1 MARVSANIYD
11 TFGNEIK
18 YSVTQNKLVNFL
30 ENATVQFPLP
40 EASAFILQ
48 SFLDPADTVDP
59 VMLDQVYTKLVSIG
73 YGEPAAKAMGTVL
86 IKVAKQQGVSPLQ
99 YFDDNK
105 AQLKLAIDSYEAMNA
120 LRPAGNRVGLNTPIN
135 NQKSRQAPFIKP

>member
-18 YSVTQNKLVNFL
+18 YGVTQDKLFNYL
-30 ENATVQFPLP
+30 KNSTINFPLP

-48 SFLDPADTVDP
+48 SFLNPADSVDP
-59 VMLDQVYTKLVSIG
+59 VMLDQVYTRLIKIG
-73 YGEPAAKAMGTVL
+73 YAEPAARAMGSIL
-86 IKVAKQQGVSPLQ
+86 IKVAKQQGINPLQ
-99 YFDDNK
+99 YFDDNE
-105 AQLKLAIDSYEAMNA
+105 AQVKLAVDSYIAMNA

-135 NQKSRQAPFIKP
+135 NQKSRQAAFIKP

>member
-11 TFGNEIK
+11 TFGNEVK
-18 YSVTQNKLVNFL
+18 YGVTQDKLYNFL
-30 ENATVQFPLP
+30 KNSTTEFPLP

-73 YGEPAAKAMGTVL
+73 YAEPAAKAMGSVL
-86 IKVAKQQGVSPLQ
+86 IKVAKSQGISPLQ
-99 YFDDNK
+99 YFDDNQ
-105 AQLKLAIDSYEAMNA
+105 AQLKLAVDSYEAMNA
-120 LRPAGNRVGLNTPIN
+120 LRPIGNRVGLTVPIN
-135 NQKSRQAPFIKP
+135 NQKSRQAPLIKP

>member
-18 YSVTQNKLVNFL
+18 YGVTQDKLLNFL
-30 ENATVQFPLP
+30 KNSTIDFPLP

-48 SFLDPADTVDP
+48 SFLNPADTVDP
-59 VMLDQVYTKLVSIG
+59 VMLDQVFTKLVALG
-73 YGEPAAKAMGTVL
+73 YAEPAAKAMGSIL

-105 AQLKLAIDSYEAMNA
+105 AKLKLAVDSYEAMNA
-120 LRPAGNRVGLNTPIN
+120 LRPAGNRVGLATPIDN
-135 NQKSRQAPFIKP
+135 SVSRPAQLIKP

>member
-18 YSVTQNKLVNFL
+18 YGVTQDKLYNYL
-30 ENATVQFPLP
+30 KNATIQFPLP

-59 VMLDQVYTKLVSIG
+59 VMLDQVYTKLIKIG
-73 YGEPAAKAMGTVL
+73 YGEPSAKAMGTIL
-86 IKVAKQQGVSPLQ
+86 IKVAKQQGINPLQ

-105 AQLKLAIDSYEAMNA
+105 AQLKLAVDSYEAMNA
-120 LRPAGNRVGLNTPIN
+120 LRPAGNRVGLATPIN
-135 NQKSRQAPFIKP
+135 NAKSRQAHFIKP

>member
-73 YGEPAAKAMGTVL
+73 YGGPAAKAMGTVL
-86 IKVAKQQGVSPLQ
+86 IKVAKQQGVNPLQ
-99 YFDDNK
+99 YFDDNQ

>member
-86 IKVAKQQGVSPLQ
+86 IKVAKQQGISPLQ
-99 YFDDNK
+99 YFDDNQ

>member
-48 SFLDPADTVDP
+48 GFLDPADTVDP

-99 YFDDNK
+99 YFDDNQ
-105 AQLKLAIDSYEAMNA
+105 AQLKLAVDSYEAMNA

-135 NQKSRQAPFIKP
+135 NQKSRQAPLIKP

>member
-99 YFDDNK
+99 YFDDNQ

-120 LRPAGNRVGLNTPIN
+120 LRPAGNRVGLNSPIN

>member
-18 YSVTQNKLVNFL
+18 YGVTQDKLKNYL
-30 ENATVQFPLP
+30 KNATIDFPLP

-48 SFLDPADTVDP
+48 SFLNPAESVDP
-59 VMLDQVYTKLVSIG
+59 VMLDQVYTKLVTIG
-73 YGEPAAKAMGTVL
+73 YAKPAAKAMGSIL
-86 IKVAKQQGVSPLQ
+86 IKVARQQGVNPLQ
-99 YFDDNK
+99 YFDDNQ
-105 AQLKLAIDSYEAMNA
+105 AQLKLAVDSYEAMNA
-120 LRPAGNRVGLNTPIN
+120 LRPAGNRVGLTVPIN

>member
-18 YSVTQNKLVNFL
+18 YGVTQDKLYNYL
-30 ENATVQFPLP
+30 KNATIQFPLP

-48 SFLDPADTVDP
+48 GFLNPADTVDP
-59 VMLDQVYTKLVSIG
+59 VMLDQVYTKLVNIG
-73 YGEPAAKAMGTVL
+73 YAEPAAKAMGSIL

-105 AQLKLAIDSYEAMNA
+105 AQLKLAVDSYEAMNA
-120 LRPAGNRVGLNTPIN
+120 LRPEGNRVGLSTPLN

>member
-18 YSVTQNKLVNFL
+18 YGVTQDKLLNFL
-30 ENATVQFPLP
+30 KNSTIDFPLP

-48 SFLDPADTVDP
+48 QFLNPADTVDP
-59 VMLDQVYTKLVSIG
+59 VMLDQVYTKLVKIG
-73 YGEPAAKAMGTVL
+73 YAEPAAKAMGTIL

-105 AQLKLAIDSYEAMNA
+105 AQLKLAVDSYEAMNA
-120 LRPAGNRVGLNTPIN
+120 LRPAGNRVGLTTPIN
-135 NQKSRQAPFIKP
+135 NQNSKQAPFIKP

>member
-18 YSVTQNKLVNFL
+18 YGVTQDKLLNFL
-30 ENATVQFPLP
+30 KNSTIDFPLP

-48 SFLDPADTVDP
+48 QFLNPADTVDP
-59 VMLDQVYTKLVSIG
+59 VMLDQVYTKLVKIG
-73 YGEPAAKAMGTVL
+73 YAEPAAKAMGTIL

-105 AQLKLAIDSYEAMNA
+105 AQLKLAVDSYEAMNA
-120 LRPAGNRVGLNTPIN
+120 LRPAGNRVGLTTPIN
-135 NQKSRQAPFIKP
+135 NQNSKQASFIKP

>member
-18 YSVTQNKLVNFL
+18 YSVTQNKLVTFL

-48 SFLDPADTVDP
+48 GFLNPADTVDP

-99 YFDDNK
+99 YFDDNQ

-135 NQKSRQAPFIKP
+135 NQKSRQAPLIKP

>member
-30 ENATVQFPLP
+30 ENATVHFPLP

-48 SFLDPADTVDP
+48 GFLDPADTVDP

-99 YFDDNK
+99 YFDDNQ

-135 NQKSRQAPFIKP
+135 NQKSRQAPLIKP

>member
-48 SFLDPADTVDP
+48 GFLDPADTVDP

-73 YGEPAAKAMGTVL
+73 YGEPGAKAMGTVL

-99 YFDDNK
+99 YFDDNQ

>member
-18 YSVTQNKLVNFL
+18 YGVTQDKLVNYL
-30 ENATVQFPLP
+30 KNSSIQFPLP
-40 EASAFILQ
+40 EASAFILKG
-48 SFLDPADTVDP
+48 FLNPADSVDP
-59 VMLDQVYTKLVSIG
+59 VMLDQVYTKLVDIG
-73 YGEPAAKAMGTVL
+73 YAEPAARAMGSIL

-105 AQLKLAIDSYEAMNA
+105 AQLKLAVDSYEAMNA
-120 LRPAGNRVGLNTPIN
+120 LRPAGNRVGLSTPLN
-135 NQKSRQAPFIKP
+135 NQKSRQSPFIKP

>member
-1 MARVSANIYD
+1 M
-11 TFGNEIK
+11 
-18 YSVTQNKLVNFL
+18 NFL

-48 SFLDPADTVDP
+48 GFLDPADTVDP

-99 YFDDNK
+99 YFDDNQ

>member
-18 YSVTQNKLVNFL
+18 YGVTQDKLLNFL
-30 ENATVQFPLP
+30 KNATIDFPLP

-59 VMLDQVYTKLVSIG
+59 VMLDQVFTKLVSIG
-73 YGEPAAKAMGTVL
+73 YSEPAARAMGSVL
-86 IKVAKQQGVSPLQ
+86 IKVAKSQGINALQ
-99 YFDDNK
+99 YFDDNQ
-105 AQLKLAIDSYEAMNA
+105 AQLTLAVDSYEAMNA
-120 LRPAGNRVGLNTPIN
+120 LRPAGNRVGLSTPLN

>member
-18 YSVTQNKLVNFL
+18 FSVTQNKLVNFL

-48 SFLDPADTVDP
+48 GFLDPSDTVDP
-59 VMLDQVYTKLVSIG
+59 VVLDQVFTKLISIG
-73 YGEPAAKAMGTVL
+73 YGEAAAKAMGTVL

>member
-18 YSVTQNKLVNFL
+18 YGVTQDKLFNYL
-30 ENATVQFPLP
+30 KNSTINFPLP

-48 SFLDPADTVDP
+48 SFLNPADSVDP
-59 VMLDQVYTKLVSIG
+59 VMLDQVYTRLIKIG
-73 YGEPAAKAMGTVL
+73 YAEPAARAMGSIL
-86 IKVAKQQGVSPLQ
+86 IKVAKQQGINPLQ
-99 YFDDNK
+99 YFDDNE
-105 AQLKLAIDSYEAMNA
+105 AQVKLAVDSYQAMNA

-135 NQKSRQAPFIKP
+135 NQKSRQAAFIKP